1 MNTQHNKL
9 AVLTITS
16 VFAAPV
22 LAGGSAQHFSK
33 AVTHSA
39 QAVAHSTAAGVKL
52 VSGVAAVPLMITGEI
67 GKASGQLGE
76 AMWDEANTELPI
88 TDETITAG
96 PAPADAV
103 KEEE

>member
-1 MNTQHNKL
+1 MSKQHNKL

-16 VFAAPV
+16 VIAAPA
-22 LAGGSAQHFSK
+22 LAGGSAQHFSN
-33 AVTHSA
+33 AVNHSA
-39 QAVAHSTAAGVKL
+39 QAAAHSTAAGVKL
-52 VSGVAAVPLMITGEI
+52 VSGAVAVPLMITGEI

-96 PAPADAV
+96 PAPADAM

>member
-1 MNTQHNKL
+1 MNMRRNKL

-22 LAGGSAQHFSK
+22 LAGGSVQHFSN
-33 AVTHSA
+33 AVKNSA
-39 QAVAHSTAAGVKL
+39 QAVGHSMAAGVKL
-52 VSGVAAVPLMITGEI
+52 VSGVAAVPLMVTGEI

-76 AMWDEANTELPI
+76 AMWDEANTELPV
-88 TDETITAG
+88 TEEVITAG
-96 PAPADAV
+96 PTPAEAV